1 MSDENFRNEQT
12 LPMCRAD
19 YLLSHL
25 AQECAEVIV
34 RITKAQMFGLNEI
47 QPGQDYTNWER
58 IMHEMA
64 DVIAIGEV
72 MNDEGVLARSFST
85 IDDYITRKK
94 EKAAQFSDYS
104 RELGRLE
111 PSPNGKRKGR

>member
-1 MSDENFRNEQT
+1 MNQIKQT

-34 RITKAQMFGLNEI
+34 RITKAQMFGLDEI
-47 QPGQDYTNWER
+47 QPGQGYTNWQR

-72 MNDEGVLARSFST
+72 MNSEGILERSFST
-85 IDDYITRKK
+85 VDEYIERKK
-94 EKAAQFSDYS
+94 QKAAGFSNYS

-111 PSPNGKRKGR
+111 P

>member
-1 MSDENFRNEQT
+1 MQDT
-12 LPMCRAD
+12 PMNRAD

-47 QPGQDYTNWER
+47 QPEQEFTNWQR

-64 DVIAIGEV
+64 DVVAIGEV
-72 MNDEGVLARSFST
+72 MNDEGILARSFST
-85 IDDYITRKK
+85 VDDYIARKK
-94 EKAAQFSDYS
+94 EKAAQFSNYS
-104 RELGRLE
+104 RELGRLD
-111 PSPNGKRKGR
+111 